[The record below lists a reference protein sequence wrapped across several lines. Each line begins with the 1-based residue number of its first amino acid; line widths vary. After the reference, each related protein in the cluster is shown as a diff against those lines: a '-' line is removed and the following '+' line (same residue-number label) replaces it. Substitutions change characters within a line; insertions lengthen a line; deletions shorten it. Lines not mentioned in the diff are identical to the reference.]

1 MNVRRNAEA
10 GAPCQRCFALWDGG
24 HIDAEMV
31 QPLPSC
37 PSIGLNRERQCS
49 DCQAAET
56 LLKLGMVATVDLKA
70 FVNGDEKAADDYE
83 SGFQMARICV
93 GNDRME
99 QYRLPGVPMG
109 LVKMGLVRP
118 NAPGDFDAHLKWMDV
133 HIPGW
138 MTRREDP

>member
-1 MNVRRNAEA
+1 MNARRTPAE
-10 GAPCQRCFALWDGG
+10 GTPCQRCFGLWEGG

-37 PSIGLNRERQCS
+37 PSIGLNRERQCP

-56 LLKLGMVATVDLKA
+56 LLKLGMIGRVDLKG
-70 FVNGDEKAADDYE
+70 FVRGDDRATKDYE
-83 SGFQMARICV
+83 SAFIMARIAV

-118 NAPGDFDAHLKWMDV
+118 SAPGDFDKQLKWMDV

-138 MTRREDP
+138 MERREDS